1 MQGEQQLKTIHYADA
16 LNELAEDVSN
26 ISEDKGFWNFA
37 EVGENAMIPM
47 KIALIHTELSEA
59 LEVHRKEY
67 DDDDCSEL
75 TGMTPMQEDDFSE
88 EMADA
93 VIRIL
98 DVIGGYGL
106 NDFGEILIAKIEK
119 NRDRPH
125 LHGKKRY

>member
-1 MQGEQQLKTIHYADA
+1 MSNPPTIHYAEVFND
-16 LNELAEDVSN
+16 LADFISQ
-26 ISEDKGFWNFA
+26 ISESKGFWRFN

-67 DDDDCSEL
+67 DDDEASEL
-75 TGMTPMQEDDFSE
+75 TGMTPLQEQDFSE

-106 NDFGEILIAKIEK
+106 DSFGEILIDKIEK
-119 NRDRPH
+119 NRDRPY